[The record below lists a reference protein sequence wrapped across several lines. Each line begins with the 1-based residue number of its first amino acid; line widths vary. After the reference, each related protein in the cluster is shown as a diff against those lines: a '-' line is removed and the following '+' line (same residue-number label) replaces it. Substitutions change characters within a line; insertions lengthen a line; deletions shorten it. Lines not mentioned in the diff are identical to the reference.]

1 MGERPEEGHP
11 PQQELAHRLAAALGR
26 LSRAW
31 RRGSP
36 AELGPGAVSTL
47 STLLRCGPMRIGDL
61 AAREGV
67 APPTTTR
74 VVGLLAD
81 AGYVVRT
88 PDPQDRRAVRIEA
101 TDRAREV
108 IDELRRARA
117 QVLAVRLATL
127 PPEERAAIEA
137 ALPALEAL
145 ADAPGRPTDAV

>member
-1 MGERPEEGHP
+1 MGEERASGTAGPPEDAE
-11 PQQELAHRLAAALGR
+11 ELARRLAAALGR

-74 VVGLLAD
+74 VVAVLEE
-81 AGYVVRT
+81 AGYVVRA
-88 PDPQDRRAVRIEA
+88 PDPHDRRAVRVEA
-101 TDRAREV
+101 TELGRSTVMQLRADRA
-108 IDELRRARA
+108 A
-117 QVLAVRLATL
+117 VLAVRLAAL
-127 PPEERAAIEA
+127 PPAQREAIVA
-137 ALPALEAL
+137 ALPGLEAL
-145 ADAPGRPTDAV
+145 AETGA